1 MGWTA
6 CLFTELGSP
15 DLATRIMEEI
25 DGKLSG
31 YLAAALASH
40 LNITGQLFSLC
51 LKSHCTGFGQS
62 GLFCSDAMGPHG
74 PGGWKPSPWPGQLG
88 SGLKSGQVWGDPGPA
103 PGIAAVWEG
112 GLTLTSTCPPSLSA
126 VLALLAWLALTSS
139 QLWLSW
145 EEWPCSRVPIG

>member
-103 PGIAAVWEG
+103 PGIAPDSDLHMPALAVSCLG
-112 GLTLTSTCPPSLSA
+112 PACLAGPDFISALA
-126 VLALLAWLALTSS
+126 VLGGVAML
-139 QLWLSW
+139 
-145 EEWPCSRVPIG
+145 